1 MFDVQINIKILQP
14 KVQSRKCIVIL
25 MGSQYRIS
33 FNRTLFIHVFT
44 LPHILNNIIK
54 LLYKHLYG
62 LHALKGNTLIEILI
76 SHITLNRLL
85 IV

>member
-25 MGSQYRIS
+25 PGSQYRIS
-33 FNRTLFIHVFT
+33 FNRILFTHVFAI
-44 LPHILNNIIK
+44 PHISNNIIK
-54 LLYKHLYG
+54 LLYKRLYR

-76 SHITLNRLL
+76 SHVTLNRLL